1 LYLLGKRGATGLLLA
16 ALAIVPLL
24 GYEEAVPTQE
34 RVRGHPRSHLGQQL
48 AAEHLGFDGPAAAL
62 VVGEENAAFA
72 ELFLE
77 DPVFGAAVT
86 AVRGIDLDIVIGKK
100 A

>member
-1 LYLLGKRGATGLLLA
+1 LA
-16 ALAIVPLL
+16 AVLTLRDSPAQGGVTRRWIGQDPPDV
-24 GYEEAVPTQE
+24 ARRE
-34 RVRGHPRSHLGQQL
+34 RTWQRTHLGQQL

-77 DPVFGAAVT
+77 DQVFGA
-86 AVRGIDLDIVIGKK
+86 
-100 A
+100 